1 MKKVFYL
8 KTCSTCKRIMTE
20 FDLSDF
26 EQREIKAKAV
36 TEEELQELYA
46 LTQSYEAL
54 FSKKSTQI
62 KERNIDVKS
71 LQEEDFKTLILE
83 DYRFLKRPVFI
94 INQEIFIGSDKK
106 YVEFLREKKKKKK
119 QFRNRTA
126 FLVCY
131 KVILIQMVIS
141 PLSQE
146 CFYF

>member
-1 MKKVFYL
+1 
-8 KTCSTCKRIMTE
+8 MTE

-106 YVEFLREKKKKKK
+106 NVEFLRERLK
-119 QFRNRTA
+119 
-126 FLVCY
+126 
-131 KVILIQMVIS
+131 
-141 PLSQE
+141 
-146 CFYF
+146 

>member
-1 MKKVFYL
+1 
-8 KTCSTCKRIMTE
+8 MTE
-20 FDLSDF
+20 FDLSDV

-36 TEEELQELYA
+36 TDEELQELYA

-106 YVEFLREKKKKKK
+106 NVELLRERLK
-119 QFRNRTA
+119 
-126 FLVCY
+126 
-131 KVILIQMVIS
+131 
-141 PLSQE
+141 
-146 CFYF
+146 

>member
-1 MKKVFYL
+1 
-8 KTCSTCKRIMTE
+8 MTE
-20 FDLSDF
+20 FDLSDV
-26 EQREIKAKAV
+26 EQREIKAKPV

-106 YVEFLREKKKKKK
+106 NVEVLRERLK
-119 QFRNRTA
+119 
-126 FLVCY
+126 
-131 KVILIQMVIS
+131 
-141 PLSQE
+141 
-146 CFYF
+146 

>member
-1 MKKVFYL
+1 
-8 KTCSTCKRIMTE
+8 MTE
-20 FDLSDF
+20 FDLSDV

-106 YVEFLREKKKKKK
+106 NVEFLRERLK
-119 QFRNRTA
+119 
-126 FLVCY
+126 
-131 KVILIQMVIS
+131 
-141 PLSQE
+141 
-146 CFYF
+146 

>member
-1 MKKVFYL
+1 
-8 KTCSTCKRIMTE
+8 MTE

-106 YVEFLREKKKKKK
+106 NVELLRERLK
-119 QFRNRTA
+119 
-126 FLVCY
+126 
-131 KVILIQMVIS
+131 
-141 PLSQE
+141 
-146 CFYF
+146 

>member
-1 MKKVFYL
+1 
-8 KTCSTCKRIMTE
+8 MTE
-20 FDLSDF
+20 FDLSDV
-26 EQREIKAKAV
+26 EQREIKAKPV

-94 INQEIFIGSDKK
+94 VNQEIFIGSDKK
-106 YVEFLREKKKKKK
+106 NIELLREKL
-119 QFRNRTA
+119 Q
-126 FLVCY
+126 
-131 KVILIQMVIS
+131 
-141 PLSQE
+141 
-146 CFYF
+146 

>member
-8 KTCSTCKRIMTE
+8 KTCSTCKRIMAE

-26 EQREIKAKAV
+26 EQREIKTKAV

-46 LTQSYEAL
+46 LTQSYEVL

-62 KERNIDVKS
+62 KERNVDVKS
-71 LQEEDFKTLILE
+71 LQEEDFRRLILE

-106 YVEFLREKKKKKK
+106 NVENLRERLK
-119 QFRNRTA
+119 
-126 FLVCY
+126 
-131 KVILIQMVIS
+131 
-141 PLSQE
+141 
-146 CFYF
+146 

>member
-26 EQREIKAKAV
+26 EQREIKAKPV

-106 YVEFLREKKKKKK
+106 NIEELNSFLK
-119 QFRNRTA
+119 
-126 FLVCY
+126 
-131 KVILIQMVIS
+131 
-141 PLSQE
+141 
-146 CFYF
+146 

>member
-20 FDLSDF
+20 FDLSDV
-26 EQREIKAKAV
+26 EQREIKAKPV

-106 YVEFLREKKKKKK
+106 NVEFLREMIKIKKAVQK
-119 QFRNRTA
+119 
-126 FLVCY
+126 
-131 KVILIQMVIS
+131 
-141 PLSQE
+141 
-146 CFYF
+146 